1 MKLNPEDLDLK
12 TCLCHKNLEIT
23 LNIRASLECRI
34 NDKSSFEEGHRTCSS
49 SIVDYHHMK
58 CVK

>member
-1 MKLNPEDLDLK
+1 MKLNPENLDLK

-23 LNIRASLECRI
+23 LKIRASLECRI
-34 NDKSSFEEGHRTCSS
+34 NNKSSFEEGH
-49 SIVDYHHMK
+49 HMK